1 MNGWQRPLLALL
13 VGAVALAGC
22 DRTPQP
28 PVSPAAKAA
37 AAQASAAAP
46 PEPDPAP
53 TPAPKPGISP
63 SPDQAAPEALAGLTY
78 PPQDECAARPGW
90 PAFRKSLGNA
100 IRARDADSLAA
111 LAAPDIML
119 DYGGG
124 SGIAELKRR
133 LADPAGGLWQELA
146 AILPLGCAV
155 EGGLAAMPWVF
166 WNVPETVDSYHAMLV
181 LGDATPLRQTP
192 GGKVISPVGWFLV
205 GIDPM
210 AFDRTKP
217 ETQVT
222 LDNGRKGWIETARL
236 RSLLDY
242 RLIAEPA
249 DGTWRITAF
258 IAGD

>member
-1 MNGWQRPLLALL
+1 MPE
-13 VGAVALAGC
+13 
-22 DRTPQP
+22 
-28 PVSPAAKAA
+28 PAIA
-37 AAQASAAAP
+37 ASAGAQ
-46 PEPDPAP
+46 E
-53 TPAPKPGISP
+53 
-63 SPDQAAPEALAGLTY
+63 PEALAGLAY

-100 IRARDADSLAA
+100 IRARDADALAA

-119 DYGGG
+119 DYGGS

-155 EGGLAAMPWVF
+155 QGGLAAMPWVF

-210 AFDRTKP
+210 AFDRARP

-242 RLIAEPA
+242 RLIAEPV